1 MSKRPTPAMIE
12 FYERAKGYATNAIHA
27 GVNYRDFREAMTTAV
42 IDAALEMSKG
52 NKSRAARLL
61 GMHRNTMTRNL

>member
-1 MSKRPTPAMIE
+1 MSKRPTPAMLE
-12 FYERAKGYATNAIHA
+12 FYERAKGYAVNAIHA

-42 IDAALEMSKG
+42 IDAALDLSKG